1 MSRQTIANYVSILE
15 ETFVVHVVR
24 PFYKHKQAEIVK
36 APKVY
41 GFDTGFVCYE
51 RGWRE
56 LRRAD
61 SGVLWEHCVLNELH
75 AKLQTR
81 SIKYWRN
88 KKGNEVDFVI
98 NDKRSPKSL
107 TAIECKFSISNQSFS
122 SEGLKELVKNFEALR
137 KLYPVGDNYVVAHDV
152 DEPFARGYN
161 GISLIFINAKDL
173 ALELS

>member
-1 MSRQTIANYVSILE
+1 M
-15 ETFVVHVVR
+15 
-24 PFYKHKQAEIVK
+24 
-36 APKVY
+36 
-41 GFDTGFVCYE
+41 
-51 RGWRE
+51 
-56 LRRAD
+56 
-61 SGVLWEHCVLNELH
+61 LNELH

-98 NDKRSPKSL
+98 SDKRSPKSL

-137 KLYPVGDNYVVAHDV
+137 KLYPVGENYVVAHDV
-152 DEPFARGYN
+152 DEPFARGHN

-173 ALELS
+173 ASEISRIHN